1 MNFEFINFE
10 FLFKMK
16 CFSFKRFINVA
27 RWDLSVNSK
36 FYTRSAIMMM
46 AFISTPIVL
55 FYLYNMLTKGFLL
68 MGNTSDNVESFAM
81 TIGLIGLAYSVISA
95 GYMFHNLLTKQG
107 RISELTLPATNLE
120 RFVWHAVVIMIGV
133 PLVFFCGVVVAD
145 FLHFLFRL
153 MITNADIQSLTAAYY
168 WSDFEG
174 WHNATPGLEDF
185 MEDYG
190 YELVT
195 TIFIWGACYT
205 RSFSLF
211 NAWKYKYNIPITFLF
226 YFILWTVLPLVL
238 LFIGTMFFSK
248 ENVLDFMEWIKDVNP
263 HNIIIGVGIVG
274 ILVYIG
280 IWLLTYRLYKRAQLT
295 TKRNP

>member
-1 MNFEFINFE
+1 
-10 FLFKMK
+10 
-16 CFSFKRFINVA
+16 
-27 RWDLSVNSK
+27 
-36 FYTRSAIMMM
+36 
-46 AFISTPIVL
+46 
-55 FYLYNMLTKGFLL
+55 
-68 MGNTSDNVESFAM
+68 MGNTSDNVEGFAA
-81 TIGLIGLAYSVISA
+81 TIALIGLAYSVISA

-174 WHNATPGLEDF
+174 WHNYSPGFEDF

-226 YFILWTVLPLVL
+226 YFILWTVLPLIL

-248 ENVLDFMEWIKDVNP
+248 ENVLDFMEWIKDANP

>member
-1 MNFEFINFE
+1 M
-10 FLFKMK
+10 
-16 CFSFKRFINVA
+16 FSFKRFINVA

-68 MGNTSDNVESFAM
+68 MGNPSDNVESFAVA
-81 TIGLIGLAYSVISA
+81 ISLIGLAYTVISA

-174 WHNATPGLEDF
+174 WHNTTLGFEDF

-211 NAWKYKYNIPITFLF
+211 NAWKYRYNIPITFLF

-238 LFIGTMFFSK
+238 LFIGTMFFSE
-248 ENVLDFMEWIKDVNP
+248 ENFMDFMNWIKDVNP

>member
-1 MNFEFINFE
+1 
-10 FLFKMK
+10 MK
-16 CFSFKRFINVA
+16 SFNIKRFLNVA

-68 MGNTSDNVESFAM
+68 LGNTSDNVESFAM
-81 TIGLIGLAYSVISA
+81 TIGMIGIAYSVISA
-95 GYMFHNLLTKQG
+95 GYMFHNLITKQG

-226 YFILWTVLPLVL
+226 YFILWTVLPLIL
-238 LFIGTMFFSK
+238 LFIGTMCFS
-248 ENVLDFMEWIKDVNP
+248 EEYVLDFMNWLKDVNP
-263 HNIIIGVGIVG
+263 HNIIIGMGIVG
-274 ILVYIG
+274 LLVYIG
-280 IWLLTYRLYKRAQLT
+280 IWLLTYRLYTRAQLT

>member
-1 MNFEFINFE
+1 
-10 FLFKMK
+10 MK

-81 TIGLIGLAYSVISA
+81 TIGMIGIAYSVISA

-120 RFVWHAVVIMIGV
+120 RFIWHAVVIMIGV

-168 WSDFEG
+168 WGDFEG
-174 WHNATPGLEDF
+174 WHNTTPGLEDF

-211 NAWKYKYNIPITFLF
+211 NAWKYRYNIPITFLF
-226 YFILWTVLPLVL
+226 YFILWTVLPLIL

-263 HNIIIGVGIVG
+263 HNIVIGVGIVG

>member
-1 MNFEFINFE
+1 MNLLILNF
-10 FLFKMK
+10 FKMK
-16 CFSFKRFINVA
+16 QFSIKRFANVA

-81 TIGLIGLAYSVISA
+81 AIGLIGLAYSVISA

-120 RFVWHAVVIMIGV
+120 RFIWHAVVILIGV

-153 MITNADIQSLTAAYY
+153 MITNADIQSLTATYY
-168 WSDFEG
+168 WGDFEG

-195 TIFIWGACYT
+195 TIYIWGACYT

-211 NAWKYKYNIPITFLF
+211 NAWKYRYNIPITFLF

>member
-1 MNFEFINFE
+1 
-10 FLFKMK
+10 MK
-16 CFSFKRFINVA
+16 CFSFKRFANVA

-68 MGNTSDNVESFAM
+68 MGNTSDNVESFAL
-81 TIGLIGLAYSVISA
+81 TIGLIGLAYTIISA

-120 RFVWHAVVIMIGV
+120 RFIWHAVVILIGV

-195 TIFIWGACYT
+195 TIAIWCTCYT

-211 NAWKYKYNIPITFLF
+211 NAWKYRYNIPITFLF
-226 YFILWTVLPLVL
+226 YFILWTVLPLIL

-280 IWLLTYRLYKRAQLT
+280 IWLLTYRLYTRAQLT

>member
-1 MNFEFINFE
+1 
-10 FLFKMK
+10 MK
-16 CFSFKRFINVA
+16 QFSIKRFANVA

-81 TIGLIGLAYSVISA
+81 TIGMIGIAYSVISA

-120 RFVWHAVVIMIGV
+120 RFVWHVVVIMIGV

-168 WSDFEG
+168 WGDFEG
-174 WHNATPGLEDF
+174 WHNTTPGLEDF

-195 TIFIWGACYT
+195 TIFIWCVCYT

-211 NAWKYKYNIPITFLF
+211 NAWKYRYNIPITFLF
-226 YFILWTVLPLVL
+226 YFILWTVLPLIL

-248 ENVLDFMEWIKDVNP
+248 ENVLDFMEWLKDANP

>member
-1 MNFEFINFE
+1 
-10 FLFKMK
+10 MK
-16 CFSFKRFINVA
+16 SFNIKRFLNVA

-168 WSDFEG
+168 WGEGDFSN
-174 WHNATPGLEDF
+174 WHNYSPGFEDF

-195 TIFIWGACYT
+195 TIIIWGACYT

-226 YFILWTVLPLVL
+226 YFILWTVLPLIL
-238 LFIGTMFFSK
+238 LFIGTMCFS
-248 ENVLDFMEWIKDVNP
+248 EEYVLDFMNWLKDVNP

-280 IWLLTYRLYKRAQLT
+280 IWLLTYRLYKRALLT

>member
-1 MNFEFINFE
+1 
-10 FLFKMK
+10 MK
-16 CFSFKRFINVA
+16 SFNIKRFLNVA

-120 RFVWHAVVIMIGV
+120 RFVWHVVVILIGV

-153 MITNADIQSLTAAYY
+153 MITNADIQSLTATYY
-168 WSDFEG
+168 WGDFSN
-174 WHNATPGLEDF
+174 WHNYSPGFEDF

-195 TIFIWGACYT
+195 TISIWFACYI

-211 NAWKYKYNIPITFLF
+211 NAWKYRYNIPITFLF

-238 LFIGTMFFSK
+238 LFIGTMFFSE
-248 ENVLDFMEWIKDVNP
+248 ENVLDFMEWFKDANP
-263 HNIIIGVGIVG
+263 HNIIIGMGIVG

>member
-1 MNFEFINFE
+1 
-10 FLFKMK
+10 MK
-16 CFSFKRFINVA
+16 HFSIKRFANVA

-81 TIGLIGLAYSVISA
+81 TIGMIGIASSVISA

-120 RFVWHAVVIMIGV
+120 RFVWHAVVILIGV

-168 WSDFEG
+168 WGEGDFSN
-174 WHNATPGLEDF
+174 WHNYSPGFEDF

-211 NAWKYKYNIPITFLF
+211 NAWKYRYNIPITFLF

-238 LFIGTMFFSK
+238 LFIGTMFFSE
-248 ENVLDFMEWIKDVNP
+248 ENFMDFMNWIKDVNP

>member
-1 MNFEFINFE
+1 M
-10 FLFKMK
+10 
-16 CFSFKRFINVA
+16 FSFKRFINVA

-68 MGNTSDNVESFAM
+68 MGNTSDNVEGFAM
-81 TIGLIGLAYSVISA
+81 TIGMIGIAYSVISA

-168 WSDFEG
+168 WGDFSN
-174 WHNATPGLEDF
+174 WHNYSPGFEDF

-211 NAWKYKYNIPITFLF
+211 NAWKYRYNIPITFLF

-238 LFIGTMFFSK
+238 LFIGTMFFSE
-248 ENVLDFMEWIKDVNP
+248 ENVIDFMNWLKDANP

>member
-1 MNFEFINFE
+1 M
-10 FLFKMK
+10 
-16 CFSFKRFINVA
+16 FSFKRFINVA

-68 MGNTSDNVESFAM
+68 MGNPSDNVESFAVA
-81 TIGLIGLAYSVISA
+81 ISLIGLAYTVISA

-145 FLHFLFRL
+145 FLHLLFRL
-153 MITNADIQSLTAAYY
+153 MIKNADIQSLTATYY
-168 WSDFEG
+168 WGDFSDWLNG
-174 WHNATPGLEDF
+174 STAYKDF
-185 MEDYG
+185 MEEIG
-190 YELVT
+190 YEFVA
-195 TIFIWGACYT
+195 TIFIWGGCYT

-226 YFILWTVLPLVL
+226 YFILWTVLPLIL
-238 LFIGTMFFSK
+238 LFIGTMCFS
-248 ENVLDFMEWIKDVNP
+248 EEYVLDFMNWLKDANP

-274 ILVYIG
+274 LLVYIG

>member
-1 MNFEFINFE
+1 M
-10 FLFKMK
+10 
-16 CFSFKRFINVA
+16 FSFKRFINVA

-68 MGNTSDNVESFAM
+68 MGNTSDNVESFAVA
-81 TIGLIGLAYSVISA
+81 ISLIGLAYSVISA

-120 RFVWHAVVIMIGV
+120 RFIWHAVVILIGV

-153 MITNADIQSLTAAYY
+153 MITNADIQSLTATYY
-168 WSDFEG
+168 WGDFEG
-174 WHNATPGLEDF
+174 WHNYSPGFEDF

-211 NAWKYKYNIPITFLF
+211 NAWKYRYNIPITFLF
-226 YFILWTVLPLVL
+226 YFILWTVLPLIL
-238 LFIGTMFFSK
+238 LFIGTMFFSE
-248 ENVLDFMEWIKDVNP
+248 ENVLDFMEWIKDANP

>member
-1 MNFEFINFE
+1 M
-10 FLFKMK
+10 
-16 CFSFKRFINVA
+16 FSFKRFINVA

-68 MGNTSDNVESFAM
+68 MGNTSDNVESFAVA
-81 TIGLIGLAYSVISA
+81 ISLIGLAYTVISA

-120 RFVWHAVVIMIGV
+120 RFLWHAVVIMIGV

-174 WHNATPGLEDF
+174 WHNYSPGFEDF

-195 TIFIWGACYT
+195 TIIIWGACYT

-238 LFIGTMFFSK
+238 LFLGTMLFSK
-248 ENVLDFMEWIKDVNP
+248 ENVLDFMEWFKDANP

-280 IWLLTYRLYKRAQLT
+280 IWLLTYRLYTRAQLT

>member
-1 MNFEFINFE
+1 M
-10 FLFKMK
+10 
-16 CFSFKRFINVA
+16 A

-68 MGNTSDNVESFAM
+68 MGNTSDNVEGFAM
-81 TIGLIGLAYSVISA
+81 TIGLIGLAYTVISA

-120 RFVWHAVVIMIGV
+120 RFVWHAVVILIGV

-145 FLHFLFRL
+145 FLHLLFRL
-153 MITNADIQSLTAAYY
+153 MITNADIQSLTATYY
-168 WSDFEG
+168 WGDFEG
-174 WHNATPGLEDF
+174 WHNYSPGFEDF
-185 MEDYG
+185 LEDYG
-190 YELVT
+190 YELGT
-195 TIFIWGACYT
+195 TIAIWSLCYT

-211 NAWKYKYNIPITFLF
+211 NAWKYRYNIPITFLF

-238 LFIGTMFFSK
+238 LFIGTMLFSE
-248 ENVLDFMEWIKDVNP
+248 ENVMNFMEWFKDANL

-274 ILVYIG
+274 LLVYIG

>member
-1 MNFEFINFE
+1 MINQFN
-10 FLFKMK
+10 
-16 CFSFKRFINVA
+16 FKRFLNVA

-81 TIGLIGLAYSVISA
+81 TIGLIGIAYSVISA

-120 RFVWHAVVIMIGV
+120 RFVWHAVVILIGV

-238 LFIGTMFFSK
+238 LFIGTMLFSE
-248 ENVLDFMEWIKDVNP
+248 ENVMNFMEWFKDANP

-274 ILVYIG
+274 ILVYIC

>member
-1 MNFEFINFE
+1 M
-10 FLFKMK
+10 
-16 CFSFKRFINVA
+16 FSFKRFINVA

-238 LFIGTMFFSK
+238 LFIGTMFFSE
-248 ENVLDFMEWIKDVNP
+248 ENVLDFMNWFKDANP
-263 HNIIIGVGIVG
+263 HNIIIGMGIVG

>member
-1 MNFEFINFE
+1 MKYFNFH
-10 FLFKMK
+10 
-16 CFSFKRFINVA
+16 RFINVA
-27 RWDLSVNSK
+27 SWDLSVNSK
-36 FYTRSAIMMM
+36 FYTRSAILMM

-68 MGNTSDNVESFAM
+68 MGSTTDNVEGFAM
-81 TIGLIGLAYSVISA
+81 TIGVIGLAYSVISA

-120 RFVWHAVVIMIGV
+120 RFLWHAVVIMIGV

-153 MITNADIQSLTAAYY
+153 MITNSDIQSLTATYY
-168 WSDFEG
+168 WGDFSN
-174 WHNATPGLEDF
+174 WHNYSPGFEDF

-190 YELVT
+190 YEMVT

-226 YFILWTVLPLVL
+226 YFILWTVLPLIL
-238 LFIGTMFFSK
+238 LFIGTMLFSK
-248 ENVLDFMEWIKDVNP
+248 ENVMDFMEWIKDADF
-263 HNIIIGVGIVG
+263 HAIIIGWGVVG
-274 ILVYIG
+274 ILVYFG
-280 IWLLTYRLYKRAQLT
+280 IWLLTYRLYTRAQLT

>member
-1 MNFEFINFE
+1 
-10 FLFKMK
+10 MK

-81 TIGLIGLAYSVISA
+81 TIGMIGIAYSVISA

-120 RFVWHAVVIMIGV
+120 RFLWHAVVILIGV

-153 MITNADIQSLTAAYY
+153 MITNADIQSLTATYY
-168 WSDFEG
+168 WGDFEG

-195 TIFIWGACYT
+195 TIYIWGACYT

-211 NAWKYKYNIPITFLF
+211 NAWKYRYNIPITFLF

>member
-1 MNFEFINFE
+1 M
-10 FLFKMK
+10 
-16 CFSFKRFINVA
+16 FSFKRFINVA

-68 MGNTSDNVESFAM
+68 MGNPSDNVESFAVA
-81 TIGLIGLAYSVISA
+81 ISLIGLAYTVISA

-120 RFVWHAVVIMIGV
+120 RFIWHAVVIMIGV

-168 WSDFEG
+168 WGEGDFSDWRNGSTAFK
-174 WHNATPGLEDF
+174 DF

-195 TIFIWGACYT
+195 SIFIWGACYT

-211 NAWKYKYNIPITFLF
+211 NAWKYRYNIPITFLF
-226 YFILWTVLPLVL
+226 YFILWTVLPMIL
-238 LFIGTMFFSK
+238 LFIGTMFLS
-248 ENVLDFMEWIKDVNP
+248 EDSVLDFIDWIKDTNP

-280 IWLLTYRLYKRAQLT
+280 IWLLTYRLYTRAQLT

>member
-1 MNFEFINFE
+1 
-10 FLFKMK
+10 MK
-16 CFSFKRFINVA
+16 QFSIKRFANVA

-81 TIGLIGLAYSVISA
+81 TIGMIGIAYSVISA

-168 WSDFEG
+168 WGEGDFSN
-174 WHNATPGLEDF
+174 WHNYSPGFEDF

-195 TIFIWGACYT
+195 TIFIWGGCYT

-238 LFIGTMFFSK
+238 LFLGTMFFSK
-248 ENVLDFMEWIKDVNP
+248 ENVLDFMEWIKDANP

-274 ILVYIG
+274 ILVYIA

>member
-1 MNFEFINFE
+1 M
-10 FLFKMK
+10 
-16 CFSFKRFINVA
+16 FSFKRFINVA

-238 LFIGTMFFSK
+238 LFLGTMLFS
-248 ENVLDFMEWIKDVNP
+248 EEYVLDFMNWLKDANP
-263 HNIIIGVGIVG
+263 HNIIIGMGIVG

>member
-1 MNFEFINFE
+1 
-10 FLFKMK
+10 MK
-16 CFSFKRFINVA
+16 QFSIKRFANVA

-36 FYTRSAIMMM
+36 FYTRSAVMMM

-81 TIGLIGLAYSVISA
+81 TIGMIGIAYSVISA

-120 RFVWHAVVIMIGV
+120 RFLWHAVVIMIGV

-226 YFILWTVLPLVL
+226 YFILWTVLPLIL

-248 ENVLDFMEWIKDVNP
+248 ENVMDFMNWIKDVNP
-263 HNIIIGVGIVG
+263 HNIIIEVGIVG

>member
-1 MNFEFINFE
+1 
-10 FLFKMK
+10 MK
-16 CFSFKRFINVA
+16 SFNIKRFLNVA

-211 NAWKYKYNIPITFLF
+211 NAWKYKYDIPITFLF

-238 LFIGTMFFSK
+238 LFIGTMFFSE
-248 ENVLDFMEWIKDVNP
+248 ENVMNFMNWIKDANP

-274 ILVYIG
+274 LLVYIG

>member
-1 MNFEFINFE
+1 
-10 FLFKMK
+10 MK

-81 TIGLIGLAYSVISA
+81 TIGLIGIAYSVISA

-120 RFVWHAVVIMIGV
+120 RFIWHAVVIMIGV

-168 WSDFEG
+168 WGGGDFSN
-174 WHNATPGLEDF
+174 WHNYSPGFEDF

-211 NAWKYKYNIPITFLF
+211 NAWKYRYNIPITFLF
-226 YFILWTVLPLVL
+226 YFILWTVLPLIL

>member
-1 MNFEFINFE
+1 
-10 FLFKMK
+10 MK
-16 CFSFKRFINVA
+16 QFSIKRFVNVA

-68 MGNTSDNVESFAM
+68 MGNTSDNVESFAVAISM
-81 TIGLIGLAYSVISA
+81 IGLAYSVISA

-120 RFVWHAVVIMIGV
+120 RFVWHAVVILIGV

-153 MITNADIQSLTAAYY
+153 AIQNADIQSLTATYY
-168 WSDFEG
+168 WGDFNDWRNG
-174 WHNATPGLEDF
+174 SAAFEDF

-195 TIFIWGACYT
+195 TMIIWGACYT

-211 NAWKYKYNIPITFLF
+211 NAWKYRYNIPITFLF
-226 YFILWTVLPLVL
+226 YFILWTVLPLIL
-238 LFIGTMFFSK
+238 LFIGTMFISK
-248 ENVLDFMEWIKDVNP
+248 ENVIDFMEWLKDANP

>member
-1 MNFEFINFE
+1 
-10 FLFKMK
+10 MK
-16 CFSFKRFINVA
+16 SFNIKRFLNVA

-36 FYTRSAIMMM
+36 FYTRSAVMMM

-55 FYLYNMLTKGFLL
+55 FYIYNMLTKGFLL

-120 RFVWHAVVIMIGV
+120 RFVWHAVVILIGV

-168 WSDFEG
+168 WGEGDFSN
-174 WHNATPGLEDF
+174 WHNYSPGFEDF

-211 NAWKYKYNIPITFLF
+211 NAWKYRYNIPITFLF

-238 LFIGTMFFSK
+238 LFIGTMLFSE
-248 ENVLDFMEWIKDVNP
+248 ENVMDFMEWLTDMNP

>member
-1 MNFEFINFE
+1 
-10 FLFKMK
+10 MK
-16 CFSFKRFINVA
+16 QFSIKRFANVA

-81 TIGLIGLAYSVISA
+81 TIGMIGIAYSVISA

-120 RFVWHAVVIMIGV
+120 RFLWHAVVILIGV

-168 WSDFEG
+168 WGEGDFSN
-174 WHNATPGLEDF
+174 WHNYSPGFEDF

-211 NAWKYKYNIPITFLF
+211 NAWKYRYNIPITFLF

-248 ENVLDFMEWIKDVNP
+248 ENVLDFMNWLKDANP

-274 ILVYIG
+274 ILVYIC
-280 IWLLTYRLYKRAQLT
+280 IWLLTYRLYSRAQLT

>member
-1 MNFEFINFE
+1 
-10 FLFKMK
+10 MK
-16 CFSFKRFINVA
+16 SFNIKRFLNVA

-81 TIGLIGLAYSVISA
+81 TIGMIGIAYSVISA

-120 RFVWHAVVIMIGV
+120 RFLWHAVVILIGV

-153 MITNADIQSLTAAYY
+153 MITNADIQSLTATYY
-168 WSDFEG
+168 WGDFEG

-195 TIFIWGACYT
+195 TIYIWGACYT

-211 NAWKYKYNIPITFLF
+211 NAWKYRYNIPITFLF

>member
-1 MNFEFINFE
+1 
-10 FLFKMK
+10 MK
-16 CFSFKRFINVA
+16 QFNIKRFLNVA
-27 RWDLSVNSK
+27 RWDLTVNSK
-36 FYTRSAIMMM
+36 FYTRSAVLMM

-68 MGNTSDNVESFAM
+68 MGRTSDNVEGFAM
-81 TIGLIGLAYSVISA
+81 TISIIGIAYSIISA

-120 RFVWHAVVIMIGV
+120 RFLWHAVVILIGV

-153 MITNADIQSLTAAYY
+153 MITNADIDSLTAAYY
-168 WSDFEG
+168 WNDSIDF
-174 WHNATPGLEDF
+174 WNQNHDLVFQNF
-185 MEDYG
+185 MDEYG
-190 YELVT
+190 YEL
-195 TIFIWGACYT
+195 IMAIIIWGACYT

-211 NAWKYKYNIPITFLF
+211 NAWKYKYNIPLTFLF
-226 YFILWTVLPLVL
+226 YFILQTVLPLIL
-238 LFIGTMFFSK
+238 LFIGTMFISR
-248 ENVLDFMEWIKDVNP
+248 ENAMEFMNWLKDANYHCIISWVC
-263 HNIIIGVGIVG
+263 IIGT
-274 ILVYIG
+274 LVYIG

>member
-1 MNFEFINFE
+1 M
-10 FLFKMK
+10 
-16 CFSFKRFINVA
+16 FSFKRFINVA

-81 TIGLIGLAYSVISA
+81 TIGMIGIAYSVISA

-168 WSDFEG
+168 WGDFEG

-238 LFIGTMFFSK
+238 LFIGTMLFSE
-248 ENVLDFMEWIKDVNP
+248 ENVMNFMEWFKDANP

-280 IWLLTYRLYKRAQLT
+280 IWLLSYRLYKRAQLT

>member
-1 MNFEFINFE
+1 
-10 FLFKMK
+10 MK
-16 CFSFKRFINVA
+16 QFSIKRFANVA

-81 TIGLIGLAYSVISA
+81 TIGMIGIAYSVISA

-168 WSDFEG
+168 WGEGDFSN
-174 WHNATPGLEDF
+174 WHNYSPGFEDF

-195 TIFIWGACYT
+195 TIFIWGGCYT

-238 LFIGTMFFSK
+238 LFLGTMFFSK
-248 ENVLDFMEWIKDVNP
+248 ENVLDFMEWIKDANP
-263 HNIIIGVGIVG
+263 HNSIIGVGIVG
-274 ILVYIG
+274 ILVYIA

>member
-1 MNFEFINFE
+1 
-10 FLFKMK
+10 MK
-16 CFSFKRFINVA
+16 SFNIKRFLNVA

-238 LFIGTMFFSK
+238 LFIGTMFFSE
-248 ENVLDFMEWIKDVNP
+248 ENVMNFMNWIKDANP

-280 IWLLTYRLYKRAQLT
+280 IWLLTYRLYSRAQLT

>member
-1 MNFEFINFE
+1 
-10 FLFKMK
+10 MK
-16 CFSFKRFINVA
+16 QFSIKRFVNVA
-27 RWDLSVNSK
+27 RWDLSVNSQ

-68 MGNTSDNVESFAM
+68 MGNTSDNVERFAM
-81 TIGLIGLAYSVISA
+81 TISMIGLAYSIISS

-120 RFVWHAVVIMIGV
+120 RFLWHVVVILIGV

-153 MITNADIQSLTAAYY
+153 MITNADIQSLTATYY
-168 WSDFEG
+168 WGDFSD
-174 WHNATPGLEDF
+174 WHNYSPAFEDF

-190 YELVT
+190 CELVA
-195 TIFIWGACYT
+195 TIFVWGACYT

-226 YFILWTVLPLVL
+226 YFILWTVLPLIL

-248 ENVLDFMEWIKDVNP
+248 ENVLDFMNWIKDVNP

-274 ILVYIG
+274 ILVYIC
-280 IWLLTYRLYKRAQLT
+280 IWLLTYRLYSRAQLT